1 MGIREDMLRKKQPM
15 PRPEPPVRDY
25 DPGEDVETTEDM
37 EEEQPEERPQPQRQ
51 PMPQKKE
58 PKQETTQYDILD
70 IWRQNMLLMRA
81 NRLQDILVID
91 RMIREIEE
99 IKKHAP
105 GVQ

>member
-1 MGIREDMLRKKQPM
+1 MMVEVVDDHDLRKKSSL
-15 PRPEPPVRDY
+15 RKDLSHKDSRCL
-25 DPGEDVETTEDM
+25 
-37 EEEQPEERPQPQRQ
+37 
-51 PMPQKKE
+51 KKE